1 MSGEEEVSRDR
12 PAEGAPSETNEPV
25 ERRGVLGWLASVGL
39 IGGLAAAYGTFGAY
53 IARFLFPA
61 RPTDRGWMFVIDLAG
76 MREGDSL
83 VYKTPAGAPVN
94 ITRRSADA
102 DATAFVALSSTC
114 PHLGCQ
120 VHWQSQNNRYFC
132 PCHNGVFDPSG
143 KATGGSAGGCG
154 TVAAR
159 VPAAGGGRDVVHSGA
174 GGEDGGGGGRSNGRH
189 GPVQLAPLAQ
199 GGGRPLQAHRRGPG
213 HDPCLYPDTLTEAAG
228 LRAGRPTT
236 GLAGVR
242 RS

>member
-1 MSGEEEVSRDR
+1 MSGEDEVSR
-12 PAEGAPSETNEPV
+12 AEPDAGVPSGVNGPV
-25 ERRGVLGWLASVGL
+25 ERRGILGWLASIGL

-61 RPTDRGWMFVIDLAG
+61 RPTDRSWLFVTDLAG

-94 ITRRSADA
+94 ITRRSTDVDA
-102 DATAFVALSSTC
+102 GAFVALSSTC

-120 VHWQSQNNRYFC
+120 VHWESQNNRYFC
-132 PCHNGVFDPSG
+132 PCHNGVFDPTG
-143 KATGGSAGGCG
+143 KATEGPPADAGQ
-154 TVAAR
+154 TLLEYPLRVADGMLFIQVPVERLADGR
-159 VPAAGGGRDVVHSGA
+159 GQVVPAQ
-174 GGEDGGGGGRSNGRH
+174 
-189 GPVQLAPLAQ
+189 GPP
-199 GGGRPLQAHRRGPG
+199 GPG
-213 HDPCLYPDTLTEAAG
+213 HDPCLYPDTLTGAVGPCPERAKRVERV
-228 LRAGRPTT
+228 RAGRGTT